1 MNLQELLKSYENKGN
16 SNYNKPNFFQLKD
29 DGDNAL
35 VKILLKDEQD
45 IMKFT
50 KEVHMVKINGYD
62 NIWQPKKMS
71 EV

>member
-45 IMKFT
+45 IVFSWG
-50 KEVHMVKINGYD
+50 EVWIR
-62 NIWQPKKMS
+62 S
-71 EV
+71 